1 MAIEA
6 IPVVRD
12 FAVVMIIASIMAL
25 ISYRFKQPMVMGYIA
40 AGMIIGPH
48 TPPFSLVLNI
58 DVLELLSEIGV
69 ILLLFVVGLEFP
81 IEKLRKIGRKAIVIA
96 TTEALGTFVVGIM
109 ASQAMGM
116 TLFDSLF
123 LALAISVTST
133 VIVMRVLEELG
144 VIKQEA
150 SYLILGVA
158 IIEDIIIVSML
169 AVLQSVASSGHLSA
183 TEIAI
188 SIGTVLAFIGGALFI
203 GSKTVPKFVNLV
215 GRTNQHD
222 VLIVAILGIAFGLSF
237 IAVELGVSV
246 ATGAFFAGVLVAE
259 SKMHSVT
266 MVLTTPIKDMFAA
279 LFFVSV
285 GALMDIRLI
294 PLFLIP
300 ALILIA
306 VSFAAKF
313 ITVFISARAQRLSK
327 KTATQMGFGLSS
339 SGGELALVTAKGGA
353 DVGATSSFILPM
365 IGAMTIITTF
375 ISPYAIKF
383 GWKIADRIRGEGE
396 EELAAITAS
405 DNSTTN
411 INSDTI
417 SQDVSRESSNGP
429 AAISTDDASKQ
440 QEEGYKHTDTSNN
453 NNIGTMN

>member
-12 FAVVMIIASIMAL
+12 FAVIMIIASVMAL

-58 DVLELLSEIGV
+58 DELKLLAEIGV

-81 IEKLRKIGRKAIVIA
+81 IEKLRKIGRKAMMIA
-96 TTEALGTFVVGIM
+96 IAEAIGTFVAGYV
-109 ASQAMGM
+109 ACQAMGM
-116 TLFDSLF
+116 SMLDSLF

-169 AVLQSVASSGHLSA
+169 AVLQSAASSGHLSA
-183 TEIAI
+183 IEVAI
-188 SIGTVLAFIGGALFI
+188 SVGTVLAFIGGVLFI
-203 GSKTVPKFVNLV
+203 GSKTVPKFVDLV
-215 GRTNQHD
+215 GRTNHHD

-237 IAVELGVSV
+237 IAAELGVSV
-246 ATGAFFAGVLVAE
+246 ATGAFFAGVLIAE

-285 GALMDIRLI
+285 GALMDITLI

-306 VSFAAKF
+306 ISFAAKF
-313 ITVFISARAQRLSK
+313 LTVYVSARVQGLNK
-327 KTATQMGFGLSS
+327 KTAAQMGFGLSS
-339 SGGELALVTAKGGA
+339 SGGELALVAAKGGA
-353 DVGATSSFILPM
+353 DIGVTSSFVLPM
-365 IGAMTIITTF
+365 VGAMTIITTF

-383 GWKIADRIRGEGE
+383 GWKITDKIR
-396 EELAAITAS
+396 TANSSFTNSIPTSLS
-405 DNSTTN
+405 DKS
-411 INSDTI
+411 IEHIDKDSLL
-417 SQDVSRESSNGP
+417 ESSHE
-429 AAISTDDASKQ
+429 D
-440 QEEGYKHTDTSNN
+440 NN
-453 NNIGTMN
+453 NNIKDKNNENKPPPGNER